1 MKSKAAGCGSI
12 SSVISSTVLLCGSSI
27 VIIIIIIIII
37 IIKRN
42 KRRFI
47 FTAELTERR
56 SEKTKTK
63 NKTFSE
69 N

>member
-27 VIIIIIIIII
+27 VIIIIII

>member
-37 IIKRN
+37 TKRN

-63 NKTFSE
+63 KKTFSE

>member
-27 VIIIIIIIII
+27 VIIIIIII